1 MAKKLTEFKNPL
13 TNSGGSI
20 FDLSLWLGGILWV
33 VMFGMIFAIPPF
45 VYITMLL
52 FHELYH
58 TEFNSC
64 QALFCIKK
72 ERQAAQILD
81 KLDVS

>member
-33 VMFGMIFAIPPF
+33 VMFGMIFAMG
-45 VYITMLL
+45 TK
-52 FHELYH
+52 
-58 TEFNSC
+58 
-64 QALFCIKK
+64 ALSVI
-72 ERQAAQILD
+72 D
-81 KLDVS
+81 NKLPGNQTPNLSGYKQPAVGDGINYL

>member
-33 VMFGMIFAIPPF
+33 VMFGMIFAMGTKALSVIDK
-45 VYITMLL
+45 T
-52 FHELYH
+52 
-58 TEFNSC
+58 SC
-64 QALFCIKK
+64 PEIRRRIFPVTSS
-72 ERQAAQILD
+72 RP
-81 KLDVS
+81 